1 MSTVKNKSYVNIQ
14 GWMVAELGLSGNEL
28 LVYAIIYGFSQDG
41 EGEFTGSLRYL
52 MDWTGSSKNT
62 VMRALVS
69 LEEKGLISKQ
79 KITTN
84 GVALC
89 KYKAISELNGGFQNG
104 TGGGAKIEP
113 NNKDNNLVITP
124 LNPPTGGH
132 LDDIAEIITYLNEK
146 TGSKFRSSMES
157 TRRHIRARLKEGFT
171 VEDCKRV
178 IDDRVRRWKG
188 TEQEQYLR
196 PSTLFAPSKF
206 EGYLNAAPK
215 DKPPDDWR
223 KSYNFYEDQP

>member
-1 MSTVKNKSYVNIQ
+1 MSLVGSKNYINIQ
-14 GWMVAELGLSGNEL
+14 GWMVSEIGLSGNEL

-52 MDWTGSSKNT
+52 MDWTGASKNT

-89 KYKAISELNGGFQNG
+89 KYKAISDLNGGCQNG

-124 LNPPTGGH
+124 LNPPEGKCV
-132 LDDIAEIITYLNEK
+132 DDIAEIVDYLNAK
-146 TGSKFRSSMES
+146 TGSSFKASTAS
-157 TRRHIRARLKEGFT
+157 TRKQIGARLKDGYT
-171 VEDCKRV
+171 VDDCKRV
-178 IDDRVRRWKG
+178 IDDRVKLWKG
-188 TEQEQYLR
+188 TEWAQYLR
-196 PSTLFAPSKF
+196 PDTLFRPSKF

-223 KSYNFYEDQP
+223 KDYKFYEGQQ

>member
-52 MDWTGSSKNT
+52 MDWTGASKNT

-84 GVALC
+84 GVVLC
-89 KYKAISELNGGFQNG
+89 KYKAISELNGGFQNC

-113 NNKDNNLVITP
+113 NNKDNNLVIPPPISPQWDERFDVFWAAYPRKAGIDKAREAFKRRKPSDDMLRDMLKAIAAQKQSDQWQRDGGQYIPHPATWLNQGRWQDETP
-124 LNPPTGGH
+124 ETEQSGH
-132 LDDIAEIITYLNEK
+132 
-146 TGSKFRSSMES
+146 
-157 TRRHIRARLKEGFT
+157 
-171 VEDCKRV
+171 
-178 IDDRVRRWKG
+178 VRRMMFDG
-188 TEQEQYLR
+188 
-196 PSTLFAPSKF
+196 
-206 EGYLNAAPK
+206 G
-215 DKPPDDWR
+215 
-223 KSYNFYEDQP
+223 

>member
-52 MDWTGSSKNT
+52 MDWTGASKNT

-84 GVALC
+84 GVVLC

-124 LNPPTGGH
+124 LNPPEGKRT
-132 LDDIAEIITYLNEK
+132 DDIAEIVDYLNEK
-146 TGSKFRSSMES
+146 AGSKFKASTDS
-157 TRRHIRARLKEGFT
+157 TRKGINARLTEGFT

-178 IDDRVRRWKG
+178 IDDRCKRWKD
-188 TEQEQYLR
+188 TPQAEYLR
-196 PSTLFAPSKF
+196 PSTLFSPSKF
-206 EGYLNAAPK
+206 EGYLNAVPK
-215 DKPPDDWR
+215 EKPPDDWR
-223 KSYNFYEDQP
+223 KEFKFYDGG

>member
-1 MSTVKNKSYVNIQ
+1 MSLVGSKNYVNIQ
-14 GWMVAELGLSGNEL
+14 GWMVSEIGLSGNEL

-52 MDWTGSSKNT
+52 MDWTGASKNT

-84 GVALC
+84 GVVLC
-89 KYKAISELNGGFQNG
+89 KYKAISELNGGCQNG

-124 LNPPTGGH
+124 LNPPEGKRT
-132 LDDIAEIITYLNEK
+132 DDIVEIVDYLNEK
-146 TGSKFRSSMES
+146 AGSKFKPATDS
-157 TRRHIRARLKEGFT
+157 TRKHIAARLKEGFS
-171 VEDCKRV
+171 VGDCKRV
-178 IDDRVRRWKG
+178 IDDRVKRWKN
-188 TEQEQYLR
+188 TPQAEYLR
-196 PSTLFAPSKF
+196 PSTLFSPSKF

-215 DKPPDDWR
+215 EKPPDDWR
-223 KSYNFYEDQP
+223 SSFKFYDGG